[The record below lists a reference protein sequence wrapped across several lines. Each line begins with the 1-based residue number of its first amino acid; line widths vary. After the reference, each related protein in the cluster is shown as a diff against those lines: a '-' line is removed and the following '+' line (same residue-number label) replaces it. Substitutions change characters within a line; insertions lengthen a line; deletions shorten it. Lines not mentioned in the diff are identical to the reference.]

1 MSAGRRIY
9 WMDSPGASMASY
21 VDGVSSHG
29 QRAELGSD
37 ARPTC
42 YIAQRAK
49 SPGSS
54 VASTWPPAL
63 VVVYRVLPTLG
74 IPYLANPCALVIGLA
89 SFQAFNER
97 NPRHLRDDT
106 APMTPDPTQHPSKR
120 QRLGN
125 LLHPAYHNAGAE
137 VLRVSQS
144 IHTGGSSYAPPS
156 LTFRFPSVPSPF
168 SSGILLYKNWP
179 KLLENE
185 RLSKENDG

>member
-1 MSAGRRIY
+1 MSAGRRI
-9 WMDSPGASMASY
+9 WIDSPGARRLMWMGCPLKT
-21 VDGVSSHG
+21 DRGQNWDPTHG
-29 QRAELGSD
+29 PHAIL
-37 ARPTC
+37 
-42 YIAQRAK
+42 AQRAK

-63 VVVYRVLPTLG
+63 VVGYRVLPTLG
-74 IPYLANPCALVIGLA
+74 IPYLANPSALVIGLA
-89 SFQAFNER
+89 SCQAFNER

-144 IHTGGSSYAPPS
+144 IHTGGSSYAPLS
-156 LTFRFPSVPSPF
+156 LTSRFLSVPSPF
-168 SSGILLYKNWP
+168 SSGIFLRYARKGEWASS
-179 KLLENE
+179 EAI
-185 RLSKENDG
+185 GG